1 MISFYIK
8 IMENKALPLIDIKLK
23 AQQLKRA
30 SQNFEAHSFLF
41 RHAEEELSFRLQNIK
56 KKFESVLNIS
66 FWPISLEGIGQIPPH
81 SPFEPLSQEKYDLIV
96 SCLSLHWVDQLPQ
109 YLRHLREHLKE
120 NGLFIGSFFAGDT
133 LIELRNSYLKAD
145 SETYGGAYP
154 RVLPMARHEDGPQLM
169 GYAGFHEPVIDF
181 NQVNADYSSLKQLL
195 TDLRMMGESNA
206 LHARKKT
213 PELPNFYK
221 NLEKHYRLD
230 YELNQKLPTT
240 FEFLTLTGWK

>member
-41 RHAEEELSFRLQNIK
+41 RHIEEELSFRLKNIK
-56 KKFESVLNIS
+56 KKFESILNIS
-66 FWPISLEGIGQIPPH
+66 FWPIALEGIGEISPH
-81 SPFEPLSQEKYDLIV
+81 SPFENLPDQKHDLIV
-96 SCLSLHWVDQLPQ
+96 SNLSLHWVEHLPQ
-109 YLRHLREHLKE
+109 YLRLLREHLKDD
-120 NGLFIGSFFAGDT
+120 GLFMGTFLAGDT

-169 GYAGFHEPVIDF
+169 SYAGFQEPVIDF
-181 NQVNADYSSLKQLL
+181 NQVNVDYSSLKQLL

-206 LHARKKT
+206 LYERKMT

-221 NLEKHYRLD
+221 NVEKHYRVD
-230 YELNQKLPTT
+230 YEWNQKLPTT